1 MARNVTALQQDGDI
15 AAAIRA
21 IKKVQPQLVKDMKKD
36 MRKEA
41 QPTIKSIKAY
51 LLWVDPDVEPFN
63 NSGDSRIRKG
73 ELIAGR
79 GGKTKWKKENIL
91 RGVRVKFGGPNRKAR
106 MGKTQYAI
114 MSIYQSNPA
123 GAIFDQAGSK
133 NLGKPGNK
141 FNENLEAE
149 DKPHKDGERKGKKGG
164 SRYMWPGA
172 ESHLPKLQ
180 EAAKQ
185 IMDNMIRDFN
195 KNYRS
200 F

>member
-1 MARNVTALQQDGDI
+1 MARNVTALQADGDI

-41 QPTIKSIKAY
+41 QPTIKSIKDY

-123 GAIFDQAGSK
+123 GAIFDQAGATPGSP
-133 NLGKPGNK
+133 GKK
-141 FNENLEAE
+141 FNENLANE
-149 DKPHKDGERKGKKGG
+149 DKPHEEGERKGKKGG